1 MKKNIIYKM
10 YYKTYN
16 KSNKLIFE
24 WDEDKNT
31 INIKKHSIPFKTA
44 VRVFEDFNR
53 IEIYDYK
60 HSYTE
65 DRFCT
70 IGLVNEILVVV
81 YTQRNNNIRIIS
93 ARRANEK
100 ERREYYGQNS

>member
-44 VRVFEDFNR
+44 VEYLKIL
-53 IEIYDYK
+53 IE
-60 HSYTE
+60 
-65 DRFCT
+65 
-70 IGLVNEILVVV
+70 
-81 YTQRNNNIRIIS
+81 
-93 ARRANEK
+93 
-100 ERREYYGQNS
+100 